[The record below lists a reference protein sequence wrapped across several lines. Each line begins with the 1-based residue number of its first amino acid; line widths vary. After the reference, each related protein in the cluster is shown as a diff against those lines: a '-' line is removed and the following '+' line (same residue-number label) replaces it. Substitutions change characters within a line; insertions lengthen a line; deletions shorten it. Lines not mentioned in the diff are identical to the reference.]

1 MYKWEDE
8 KWDKVN
14 LQAGYSRNDR
24 RCMETY
30 LTIPADKGKFHVYL
44 EADGEFVVKHI
55 GGDLDGSWLGNIAY
69 DVSQRGWNI
78 GNYKGCKIKNYQSNT
93 TFVAGHPDASM
104 NGKNFDSARAVEVD
118 WFASFELECDDE
130 EGSWAIYPPP
140 IQKDSSYNYTV
151 SYGNYTE
158 KYCEWGAISVSID
171 ENNDGSEPRR
181 IPRKG
186 AMTWS
191 SPEPSFS
198 GELSQRQDFKTP
210 SPEERGSDNL
220 ESETRE
226 EEDNLPNEPEE
237 EHIPDVQDED
247 YWKGIVS
254 ITPTE
259 TTEEDRA
266 STSSRLRGNL
276 KPRGLP
282 KPQPT
287 RTISEFNP
295 KPDLIEA
302 WRPDLAPGYSKPDV
316 AAATALAGGSIHEG
330 RDMLQRRD
338 EKVMESRKKWGVLSS
353 ASTLTSGA
361 IKKLSAQSEKLAQL
375 TSGERR
381 EYERIKNSSGK
392 TVAAEYLEMVLAD
405 KTSE

>member
-8 KWDKVN
+8 RWDKVN

-55 GGDLDGSWLGNIAY
+55 GGELDGSWLGNIAY

-78 GNYKGCKIKNYQSNT
+78 GNYKGCKITNYQSNT
-93 TFVAGHPDASM
+93 VFVAGHPDATM
-104 NGKNFDSARAVEVD
+104 NGKSFDTARAVEVD

-171 ENNDGSEPRR
+171 EDNDNGDVPRR

-186 AMTWS
+186 AMAWS
-191 SPEPSFS
+191 TPEPSFS
-198 GELSQRQDFKTP
+198 GDDSQRQDFNTP
-210 SPEERGSDNL
+210 SPKERGSDIL
-220 ESETRE
+220 ESEE
-226 EEDNLPNEPEE
+226 KKEEDNLLDLEE
-237 EHIPDVQDED
+237 ENIPDVDD
-247 YWKGIVS
+247 DDLWKGISRASVAG
-254 ITPTE
+254 
-259 TTEEDRA
+259 TTEDDRA

-276 KPRGLP
+276 KPKGLP

-287 RTISEFNP
+287 RTITEFNP
-295 KPDLIEA
+295 EPDLIEA
-302 WRPDLAPGYSKPDV
+302 WRPDLAPGYSKADV
-316 AAATALAGGSIHEG
+316 AAATVIAGGSIHEG
-330 RDMLQRRD
+330 RDMLERR
-338 EKVMESRKKWGVLSS
+338 EAKVMDSRKKWGILSS
-353 ASTLTSGA
+353 TSSLTSGA
-361 IKKLSAQSEKLAQL
+361 LKKLSAQSEKLAML
-375 TSGERR
+375 STGERVQYQR
-381 EYERIKNSSGK
+381 LKNSMGS
-392 TVAAEYLEMVLAD
+392 TVAAEYLEKVLAD
-405 KTSE
+405 KTS

>member
-55 GGDLDGSWLGNIAY
+55 GGELDGSWLGNIAY

-93 TFVAGHPDASM
+93 TFVAGHPDATM
-104 NGKNFDSARAVEVD
+104 NSKSFDSARAVEVD
-118 WFASFELECDDE
+118 WYASFELECDDE

-171 ENNDGSEPRR
+171 EDNNGSAPRR

-186 AMTWS
+186 AMAWS
-191 SPEPSFS
+191 TPEPSFS
-198 GELSQRQDFKTP
+198 GDESQRQDFKTP
-210 SPEERGSDNL
+210 SPEERGSDAL
-220 ESETRE
+220 ESEETKE
-226 EEDNLPNEPEE
+226 EENLLDRFEE
-237 EHIPDVQDED
+237 ENIPDADDED
-247 YWKGIVS
+247 IWKGIS
-254 ITPTE
+254 RGSETG
-259 TTEEDRA
+259 TTEDDRA

-276 KPRGLP
+276 KPQGLP

-287 RTISEFNP
+287 RTITKFEPN
-295 KPDLIEA
+295 PDLIEA
-302 WRPDLAPGYSKPDV
+302 WRPDLAPGYSKADV
-316 AAATALAGGSIHEG
+316 AAATVIAGGSIHEG
-330 RDMLQRRD
+330 RDMLRRRD
-338 EKVMESRKKWGVLSS
+338 EKVMDSRKKWGILSS
-353 ASTLTSGA
+353 ASSLTSGSL
-361 IKKLSAQSEKLAQL
+361 KKLSAQSEKLAKL
-375 TSGERR
+375 TTGERA
-381 EYERIKNSSGK
+381 EFERIKNSHGK

-405 KTSE
+405 KTS

>member
-55 GGDLDGSWLGNIAY
+55 GGELDGSWLGNIAY

-93 TFVAGHPDASM
+93 VFVAGHPDATM
-104 NGKNFDSARAVEVD
+104 NGKNFDAARAVEVD

-171 ENNDGSEPRR
+171 EDNNGNAPRR

-186 AMTWS
+186 AMAWS

-198 GELSQRQDFKTP
+198 GDGSQRQDYNTP
-210 SPEERGSDNL
+210 SPEKRGSDDL
-220 ESETRE
+220 ESERKE
-226 EEDNLPNEPEE
+226 EEDNLLSELEE
-237 EHIPDVQDED
+237 ENIPDADDED
-247 YWKGIVS
+247 QWKGIPRES
-254 ITPTE
+254 E
-259 TTEEDRA
+259 TGASEDDRV

-276 KPRGLP
+276 KPKGLP

-287 RTISEFNP
+287 RTITRFDPE
-295 KPDLIEA
+295 PDLVEA
-302 WRPDLAPGYSKPDV
+302 WRPDLAPGYSKADV
-316 AAATALAGGSIHEG
+316 AAATVIAGGSIHEG
-330 RDMLQRRD
+330 RDMLKRRD
-338 EKVMESRKKWGVLSS
+338 EKVMDSRKKWGILSS
-353 ASTLTSGA
+353 TSSLTGGA
-361 IKKLSAQSEKLAQL
+361 LKKLSAQSEKLAQL
-375 TSGERR
+375 TTGERA
-381 EYERIKNSSGK
+381 EFERIKRQSGK
-392 TVAAEYLEMVLAD
+392 TAAAEYLELVLEE
-405 KTSE
+405 KTS

>member
-55 GGDLDGSWLGNIAY
+55 GGELDGSWLGNIAY

-78 GNYKGCKIKNYQSNT
+78 GNYKGCKITNYQSNT
-93 TFVAGHPDASM
+93 AFVAGHPDATM
-104 NGKNFDSARAVEVD
+104 NGKSFDTARAVEVD

-171 ENNDGSEPRR
+171 EDNNGNEPRR

-186 AMTWS
+186 TMAWS
-191 SPEPSFS
+191 TPEPSFS
-198 GELSQRQDFKTP
+198 GDDSQRQDFNTP
-210 SPEERGSDNL
+210 SLEERGSDAL
-220 ESETRE
+220 ESEE
-226 EEDNLPNEPEE
+226 KKEEDNLLDLEE
-237 EHIPDVQDED
+237 ENIPDVDD
-247 YWKGIVS
+247 DDLWKGIS
-254 ITPTE
+254 RASAAG
-259 TTEEDRA
+259 TTEDDRA

-276 KPRGLP
+276 KPKGLP
-282 KPQPT
+282 RPQPT
-287 RTISEFNP
+287 RTITEFNP
-295 KPDLIEA
+295 EPDLIEA
-302 WRPDLAPGYSKPDV
+302 WRPDLAPGYSKADV
-316 AAATALAGGSIHEG
+316 AAATVLAGGSVHEG
-330 RDMLQRRD
+330 RDMLERR
-338 EKVMESRKKWGVLSS
+338 EAKVMDSRKKWGILSS
-353 ASTLTSGA
+353 TSSLTSGA
-361 IKKLSAQSEKLAQL
+361 LKKLSAQSEKLAML
-375 TSGERR
+375 TTGERVQYQR
-381 EYERIKNSSGK
+381 LKNSMGS
-392 TVAAEYLEMVLAD
+392 TVAAEYLEKVLAE
-405 KTSE
+405 KTS

>member
-55 GGDLDGSWLGNIAY
+55 GGELDGSWLGNIAY

-93 TFVAGHPDASM
+93 VFVAGHPDATM
-104 NGKNFDSARAVEVD
+104 NGKSFDTARAVEVD

-171 ENNDGSEPRR
+171 ENNDGNVPRR

-186 AMTWS
+186 AMAWS
-191 SPEPSFS
+191 TPEPSFS
-198 GELSQRQDFKTP
+198 GDDSQRQDFNTP
-210 SPEERGSDNL
+210 LPKERGSDTL
-220 ESETRE
+220 ESEE
-226 EEDNLPNEPEE
+226 KKEEDNLLDLEE
-237 EHIPDVQDED
+237 ENIPDVDD
-247 YWKGIVS
+247 DDLWKGISRASVAG
-254 ITPTE
+254 
-259 TTEEDRA
+259 TTEDDRA

-276 KPRGLP
+276 KPKGLP

-287 RTISEFNP
+287 RTITEFNP
-295 KPDLIEA
+295 EPDLIEA
-302 WRPDLAPGYSKPDV
+302 WRPDLAPGYSKADV
-316 AAATALAGGSIHEG
+316 AAATVIAGGSIHEG
-330 RDMLQRRD
+330 RDMLERR
-338 EKVMESRKKWGVLSS
+338 EAKVMDSRKKWGILSS
-353 ASTLTSGA
+353 TSSLTSGA
-361 IKKLSAQSEKLAQL
+361 LKKLSAQSEKLAML
-375 TSGERR
+375 STGERVQYQR
-381 EYERIKNSSGK
+381 LKNSMGS
-392 TVAAEYLEMVLAD
+392 TVAAEYLEKVLAD
-405 KTSE
+405 KTS